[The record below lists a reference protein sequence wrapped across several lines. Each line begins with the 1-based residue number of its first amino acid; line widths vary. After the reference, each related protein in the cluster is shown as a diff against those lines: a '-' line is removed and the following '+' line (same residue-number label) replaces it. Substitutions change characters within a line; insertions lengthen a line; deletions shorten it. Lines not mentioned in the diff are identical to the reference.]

1 MPRRSRVKSADA
13 MYHVMSRS
21 ISERDLFQCDGDKDY
36 YLRLLKRYKEQ
47 YKCSIYA
54 YCLMD
59 NHVHLF
65 INPNGF
71 DISKFMLCL
80 NSAYV
85 SYFNARYGRHGI
97 LFQGRF
103 ASRIVRDTTYALTLM
118 AYIHNNAAD
127 LANHNGNVESYKF
140 SSYGIYT
147 GYSKDERGI
156 VDTGFLLKI
165 FSGNISDARRK
176 CREFTGSMR
185 GTNIMSEV
193 DENIIHEYTDN
204 EYKDDRKVLMR
215 EEKPDSMVRKISG
228 IIGKKAIINLRA
240 KHIRE
245 ASGIRAFLT
254 YVLRVLCGFS
264 YKLICEFIGN
274 MSLSGISRLFK
285 VGFRLINSS
294 GYYRNAFNLLMTQI

>member
-1 MPRRSRVKSADA
+1 MPRKAREKAVDA

-21 ISERDLFQCDGDKDY
+21 ISERDLFQCDDDRDY
-36 YLRLLKRYKEQ
+36 YMYLLKRCKEENH
-47 YKCSIYA
+47 CSIYA

-71 DISKFMLCL
+71 DISSFMHGL

-85 SYFNARYGRHGI
+85 SYFNTRYGRHGH

-103 ASRIVRDTTYALTLM
+103 ASRIVKDDTYALTLM

-127 LANHNGNVESYKF
+127 LPGHAGREETYRY

-147 GYSKDERGI
+147 GHRKDDRGI
-156 VDTGFLLKI
+156 ADTGFLLKI
-165 FSGNISDARRK
+165 FSRDIDTARRK

-185 GTNIMSEV
+185 GTGIMAEV
-193 DENIIHEYTDN
+193 DENIVRAYTEN
-204 EYKDDRKVLMR
+204 EYRDERKPLLR
-215 EEKPDSMVRKISG
+215 DEKPGGM
-228 IIGKKAIINLRA
+228 IGKIAGILGEGAAGNLRA

-245 ASGIRAFLT
+245 TSGMRAFVT
-254 YVLRVLCGFS
+254 YILRVLCG
-264 YKLICEFIGN
+264 YTYRMICEYIGN
-274 MSLSGISRLFK
+274 MSVSGISRLFRE
-285 VGFRLINSS
+285 GFRLVSS
-294 GYYRNAFNLLMTQI
+294 NPMYRNAFNALLQ